1 MNVSA
6 KKSELRWRWREDV
19 GGVVCVR
26 RGGRRAGEQPRVAQS
41 SRERESSG
49 TADSRQGPGAVTLS
63 A

>member
-49 TADSRQGPGAVTLS
+49 NS
-63 A
+63 